1 MANSKVIAVEDQ
13 SGTIKIQTRKVKASP
28 QAVAKATS
36 STTIRPR
43 SGSRRAIGIAAAPA
57 KRGYRPDL
65 RAVGIPI
72 AYSVSIFCFA
82 FSIPDQ
88 RNLVR
93 THWNY
98 CKVIEGWAW
107 TRLQYKHNPL
117 RPIKPQWK
125 LRLVAIGHRSLLNAA
140 VRLVGDDILLL
151 FFPFTQGFQR
161 LLFNADTLHQ

>member
-1 MANSKVIAVEDQ
+1 MEGPAEPA
-13 SGTIKIQTRKVKASP
+13 P
-28 QAVAKATS
+28 
-36 STTIRPR
+36 PR
-43 SGSRRAIGIAAAPA
+43 LAGLGLIVRVSLPGPA
-57 KRGYRPDL
+57 LPVPDL